1 MSSSEDWDPK
11 NASDEDRQSSQEPVN
26 GGPQDDHGLEKEL
39 LLHEEQAGGGLKL
52 HPGAAGGLEP
62 DSSGDDLDLLPGTR
76 DTEYETNSDYDE
88 NRELHFSTTTPSGK
102 VSKDRLSRYKKQ
114 EHIIF
119 ERQIAASLD
128 VVRSKDLSIHLYNAF
143 KLKQAVRGKVPDEHG
158 FVESKEPSKRW
169 VAWPMTPDRVPR
181 EHETKKWED
190 PGWRVGPYVERQK
203 RPGDELRDLLT
214 GMVLKAAKERLE
226 ERQSDE
232 SSGSD
237 QGDDA
242 LRPVILADDEV
253 ATSLLKPSIQYAM
266 DKLGGAL
273 LALRH
278 SRFSYATTFRAP
290 RKKRSTLQVRTQSS
304 QETTD
309 VHRRS
314 RLSTNADERAAETAL
329 SDVEDGVPD
338 GPGPAKR
345 QKMQSSAV
353 RPEIHESDHSHRG
366 LLGLRNW
373 DDVLGLAAMSGI
385 EPRVIQRA
393 HTRCENLFGK

>member
-11 NASDEDRQSSQEPVN
+11 NGSDEDRQSSQEPFN
-26 GGPQDDHGLEKEL
+26 GGRQDKQGLEEEL
-39 LLHEEQAGGGLKL
+39 PLRKEQAGGGLEL
-52 HPGAAGGLEP
+52 HPGAAGILGT
-62 DSSGDDLDLLPGTR
+62 DSSGDDHDLPPGTR
-76 DTEYETNSDYDE
+76 DTEYETSPDYDE
-88 NRELHFSTTTPSGK
+88 NRELHLSTTTPSGK

-114 EHIIF
+114 ERIIF

-128 VVRSKDLSIHLYNAF
+128 VARSKDLSIHLYNAF
-143 KLKQAVRGKVPDEHG
+143 KLKQAARGQVPDEHG
-158 FVESKEPSKRW
+158 FIESKEPSKRW

-226 ERQSDE
+226 ERQSDD
-232 SSGSD
+232 SSGID
-237 QGDDA
+237 QGNDA

-253 ATSLLKPSIQYAM
+253 ATSLLKPSIQHAM
-266 DKLGGAL
+266 DKLDGAL

-278 SRFSYATTFRAP
+278 SRFSYATTVRAP
-290 RKKRSTLQVRTQSS
+290 RKKQSTPQARTQSS

-314 RLSTNADERAAETAL
+314 RLFSHADERAAETAL
-329 SDVEDGVPD
+329 SDVEDGVSD
-338 GPGPAKR
+338 GPGPSKR
-345 QKMQSSAV
+345 QKMQGSAL

-373 DDVLGLAAMSGI
+373 DDVLGLAGMSGI
-385 EPRVIQRA
+385 EPKVIQRA